1 MVLSGTTYKK
11 NFYFFPNLILA
22 KQGCILFCCSLVTD
36 LSFLFVSGLMAM
48 LGKDSKPLLCT
59 MINVPSFANKRLLTS
74 DQISILILSI
84 SLSKDF
90 TQSKDNI
97 IKKHLPKKYPQPHC
111 DACCWFAPG
120 SSGSTVFHQR
130 KIHYKNDVLLFD
142 AFKEKPK
149 KNYQNRELVSLSRTC
164 NIPTM

>member
-1 MVLSGTTYKK
+1 MLLFIGYRFV
-11 NFYFFPNLILA
+11 FFVCFRTDGDAWQGLKAPTVHHDQRSKFRQQTAPYIRPN
-22 KQGCILFCCSLVTD
+22 QYTN
-36 LSFLFVSGLMAM
+36 
-48 LGKDSKPLLCT
+48 T
-59 MINVPSFANKRLLTS
+59 
-74 DQISILILSI
+74 I

-120 SSGSTVFHQR
+120 SSGSTVFHQK

-149 KNYQNRELVSLSRTC
+149 KNYQTRELVSLSRTC